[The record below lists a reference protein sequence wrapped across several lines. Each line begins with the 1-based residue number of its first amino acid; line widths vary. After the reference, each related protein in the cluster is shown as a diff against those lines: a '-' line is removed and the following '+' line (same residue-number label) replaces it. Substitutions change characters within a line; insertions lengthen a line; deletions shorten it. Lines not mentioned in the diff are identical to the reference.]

1 MQTMFMRIF
10 LILFLLIAINP
21 SLLSAATEQ
30 RIALVIGNSQYT
42 SSPLKNPVNDATDVA
57 ATLKS
62 LGFNVILKTN
72 ATKREMGSAVEE
84 FGKQLKGRD
93 VGLFYY
99 AGHGVQLSGANYL
112 IPVSAKINE
121 ETDIEYEAIDAGRI
135 LATMYNAKSRVNIVI
150 LDACRDNPYVRSF
163 RSATRGLA
171 IIAKAP
177 MGTIVSYSTSPGD
190 VARDGKDR
198 NSPYTSSLV
207 QYMKEPGLSIEQV
220 FKNVRQK
227 LNRETRGKQIP
238 WELSSLQGE
247 FFFVP
252 GTNKTATDIIQPGKI
267 VIDNTEPIAD
277 SLDDETMKLEDEDRK
292 LEKEKVLLEKKKVLE
307 DKRLKIEEEKAT
319 LEAKKTTTLAMS
331 KRPTV
336 SIAKEIKRDGR
347 FIAYDNGTVLD
358 TRTNL
363 MWAAKDNGSD
373 INWQGAKSYCE
384 NYRGGGY
391 TDWRMPT
398 LDELGGLYD
407 AGKTYQSECWGLF
420 GSMDIHSIELIRF
433 SCSCAWA
440 SETRGSE
447 AALFS
452 FDLGNR
458 SWLHQSAGNSFGRA
472 LPVRS
477 DK

>member
-1 MQTMFMRIF
+1 MKDMSIRIF
-10 LILFLLIAINP
+10 FILFILALINP
-21 SLLSAATEQ
+21 SSLPAATEQ
-30 RIALVIGNSQYT
+30 RIALVIGNSTY
-42 SSPLKNPVNDATDVA
+42 SSAPLKNPVNDATDVA

-84 FGKQLKGRD
+84 FGKRLKGQD

-198 NSPYTSSLV
+198 NSPYTSFLI

-247 FFFVP
+247 FYFVP
-252 GTNKTATDIIQPGKI
+252 GADRTAKDINPPDKI
-267 VIDNTEPIAD
+267 VIDNAESATD
-277 SLDDETMKLEDEDRK
+277 TLDEETMKLEDEDRK
-292 LEKEKVLLEKKKVLE
+292 LEKEKVLLEKKKALE
-307 DKRLKIEEEKAT
+307 NKRQKIEEEKAT
-319 LEAKKTTTLAMS
+319 LEGQKTTTLAMS

-373 INWQGAKSYCE
+373 INWEIAKSYCE

-391 TDWRMPT
+391 ADWRMPT
-398 LDELGGLYD
+398 VNELAGLYED
-407 AGKTYQSECWGLF
+407 GKSRPAACNTYYP
-420 GSMDIHSIELIRF
+420 IHVATELIDITCF
-433 SCSCAWA
+433 ALWA
-440 SETRGSE
+440 SEKRGAGASYFDFGKG
-447 AALFS
+447 AGVSIWFRHSTDGAL
-452 FDLGNR
+452 
-458 SWLHQSAGNSFGRA
+458 RA

-477 DK
+477 GK

>member
-1 MQTMFMRIF
+1 F
-10 LILFLLIAINP
+10 LFILINP
-21 SLLSAATEQ
+21 SSLPAATEQ
-30 RIALVIGNSQYT
+30 RIALVIGNSTY
-42 SSPLKNPVNDATDVA
+42 SSAPLKNPVNDATDVA

-84 FGKQLKGRD
+84 FGKQLKARD

-99 AGHGVQLSGANYL
+99 AGHGVQLSGVNYL

-238 WELSSLQGE
+238 WELSSLQGD
-247 FFFVP
+247 FYFVP
-252 GTNKTATDIIQPGKI
+252 GSSKTVTDIIQPGKI
-267 VIDNTEPIAD
+267 VIDNAESATD
-277 SLDDETMKLEDEDRK
+277 TLDEETMKLEDEDRK
-292 LEKEKVLLEKKKVLE
+292 LEKEKVLLEKKKALE
-307 DKRLKIEEEKAT
+307 DKRQKIEEEKAT
-319 LEAKKTTTLAMS
+319 LEAKKTSTLAMG
-331 KRPTV
+331 KRPSVTT
-336 SIAKEIKRDGR
+336 AKEIKRDGR

-363 MWAAKDNGSD
+363 MWAAKDNEAV

-384 NYRGGGY
+384 NYSGGGY

-398 LDELGGLYD
+398 QNEVGGLYD
-407 AGKTYQSECWGLF
+407 AGKTYQTECLGLF
-420 GSMDIHSIELIRF
+420 GKFNIHLTELVRLT
-433 SCSCAWA
+433 CHWVWT
-440 SETRGSE
+440 SETRGAE
-447 AALFS
+447 AAVFGFYDGKLHWIIQSRDS
-452 FDLGNR
+452 FYGTL
-458 SWLHQSAGNSFGRA
+458 RA